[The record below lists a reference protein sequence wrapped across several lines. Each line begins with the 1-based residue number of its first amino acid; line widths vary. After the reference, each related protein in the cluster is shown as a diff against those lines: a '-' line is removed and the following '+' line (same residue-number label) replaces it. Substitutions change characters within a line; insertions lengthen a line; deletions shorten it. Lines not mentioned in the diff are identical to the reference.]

1 MKIIAAFS
9 SDSREQYKA
18 DIFKTLSLQNGDTV
32 HFRYKKKYIDPQIYQ
47 QRKSMIGND
56 VYIFFTQNNNDGND
70 DLIHKSI
77 RRAKIIAFDWSEMTE
92 LYHVRMILDDF
103 IDAKIVNAGDKSRFL
118 KYIECSEE
126 DKYSNWKSR
135 IEDVRKSFPDLIFF
149 NIDGIYNSKGIAV
162 KPKYN
167 HQSKGCYY
175 EVYHG
180 ERYTLNIRIANPND
194 SKYKLLLNST
204 PDDVVIAHC
213 NPVESSVQYDDIF
226 VPLNIKTVPFFKHSN
241 FLTYQITNK
250 KNELPIKNESFD
262 DTPPSIDKG
271 FDLYTVSQELCL
283 KLNLKNAAGFG
294 FLCVLA
300 FLALTFA
307 GDKTPV
313 AAAAWPYVK
322 VIFSSVLIFLS
333 TTGLF
338 YFFNKK

>member
-9 SDSREQYKA
+9 SDFREQYKA

-32 HFRYKKKYIDPQIYQ
+32 HFRYKKTYVDPKIYQ
-47 QRKSMIGND
+47 QRKTMIGKD
-56 VYIFFTQNNNDGND
+56 VYIFFTQNNDGVNDA
-70 DLIHKSI
+70 LIHKSI

-92 LYHVRMILDDF
+92 LYHVRMILGDF
-103 IDAKIVNAGDKSRFL
+103 IDAKIVNEGNKSLFL
-118 KYIECSEE
+118 KYIECSDE

-135 IEDVRKSFPDLIFF
+135 VEDVKNSFPDLIFF
-149 NIDGIYNSKGIAV
+149 NIDGIYNSEGNAV

-167 HQSKGCYY
+167 PQSKGCFY

-180 ERYTLNIRIANPND
+180 ERYTLNIRMANPNN

-241 FLTYQITNK
+241 FLTYQIISQ
-250 KNELPIKNESFD
+250 KNEKNINNEIIDISSPSK
-262 DTPPSIDKG
+262 DTG

-300 FLALTFA
+300 FLALTFT
-307 GDKTPV
+307 GDKTPAV
-313 AAAAWPYVK
+313 AWPYVK
-322 VIFSSVLIFLS
+322 VILSSILIFLS
-333 TTGLF
+333 TIGLF